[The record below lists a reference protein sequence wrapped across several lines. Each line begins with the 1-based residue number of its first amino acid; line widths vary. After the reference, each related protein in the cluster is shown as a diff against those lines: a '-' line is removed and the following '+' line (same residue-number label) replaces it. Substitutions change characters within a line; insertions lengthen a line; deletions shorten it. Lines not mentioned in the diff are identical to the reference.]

1 MFRAFYGTARRAQAC
16 RRGAVPPTF
25 AGWGGVP
32 VPRHAAVGRIGFG
45 MSLEFNKAAAAV
57 LTAGITFMV
66 AGLVGDALV
75 SPPRLYQTAI
85 ATGDAAP
92 QAQQAAAPAA
102 PALEPIAPLL
112 AAANVDNGRQL
123 SQRLCAS
130 CHNFAQGGPN
140 GVGPNLWGIVGAPHA
155 RVAGFNYSAANRAL
169 ADKPWDYEALNAFI
183 ARPSAAMPGTRMAFA
198 GIGNVQQRADVI
210 AFLRSLDTSPKPLP

>member
-1 MFRAFYGTARRAQAC
+1 
-16 RRGAVPPTF
+16 
-25 AGWGGVP
+25 
-32 VPRHAAVGRIGFG
+32 

-66 AGLVGDALV
+66 AGVIGDSIV
-75 SPPRLYQTAI
+75 SPRRPHEAAI
-85 ATGDAAP
+85 ATGEP
-92 QAQQAAAPAA
+92 PPTQQAAAPAT

-112 AAANVDNGRQL
+112 ASANADSGRQL
-123 SQRLCAS
+123 ATRLCAS

-140 GVGPNLWGIVGAPHA
+140 GVGPNLYGVVGANHA
-155 RVAGFNYSAANRAL
+155 RVAGFNYSQANRAL

-198 GIGNVQQRADVI
+198 GLGNAGQRADVI
-210 AFLRSLDTSPKPLP
+210 AYLRTLDPNPKPLP

>member
-1 MFRAFYGTARRAQAC
+1 
-16 RRGAVPPTF
+16 
-25 AGWGGVP
+25 
-32 VPRHAAVGRIGFG
+32 

-66 AGLVGDALV
+66 AGLVGEFLV

-85 ATGDAAP
+85 ATGEAQP
-92 QAQQAAAPAA
+92 AQQAAAAAPAA
-102 PALEPIAPLL
+102 PALEPIGPLL
-112 AAANVDNGRQL
+112 AAANVDSGRAVA
-123 SQRLCAS
+123 QRLCAS

-140 GVGPNLWGIVGAPHA
+140 GVGPNLYGIVGANHA

-198 GIGNVQQRADVI
+198 GLGNVQQRADVI
-210 AFLRSLDTSPKPLP
+210 AFLRTLDANPQPLP

>member
-1 MFRAFYGTARRAQAC
+1 
-16 RRGAVPPTF
+16 
-25 AGWGGVP
+25 
-32 VPRHAAVGRIGFG
+32 
-45 MSLEFNKAAAAV
+45 MSLEFNKFVAAPLV
-57 LTAGITFMV
+57 AGIAFMA
-66 AGLVGDALV
+66 AGLVADAIVHPKPL
-75 SPPRLYQTAI
+75 SQSAI
-85 ATGDAAP
+85 QIGEAP
-92 QAQQAAAPAA
+92 QQAAAAAPAA

-112 AAANVDNGRQL
+112 AAANADNGRAIAG
-123 SQRLCAS
+123 RLCAS

-183 ARPSAAMPGTRMAFA
+183 ARPATAMPGTRMAFA
-198 GIGNVQQRADVI
+198 GLNNAGQRADLI